1 MITQKTVHLLFI
13 LAFSFGIFSCSN
25 SKIENQMKELSQEEA
40 IQFKTKLIRFIARK
54 PEKASL
60 KTKFDSYFD
69 SYYTEQV
76 RLNDLTHYF
85 KTKQGKIFFIF
96 TRIAPSITLKKVATG
111 GYVVFNEKGDIE
123 SIEEVFRTWKKIPE
137 ELESTSE
144 FLFEKMVNEEDLSP
158 YYTENSNG
166 KEIIEFPS
174 SEVKYDKKQRT
185 WVSSRIDPLQEYY
198 DEQEAK
204 FEEELKSIKTK

>member
-1 MITQKTVHLLFI
+1 
-13 LAFSFGIFSCSN
+13 
-25 SKIENQMKELSQEEA
+25 MKELSQEEA
-40 IQFKTKLIRFIARK
+40 IQFKTKIIRYIARK

-69 SYYTEQV
+69 SYYSEQV
-76 RLNDLTHYF
+76 RLNDLTHYY
-85 KTKQGKIFFIF
+85 KTKNGKIFFII

-111 GYVVFNEKGDIE
+111 GYVVFNEKGDVE

-166 KEIIEFPS
+166 KEIIEFPN
-174 SEVKYDKKQRT
+174 SEVKYDKNQRT
-185 WVSSRIDPLQEYY
+185 WISSRIDPLEEFYK
-198 DEQEAK
+198 EKEAK
-204 FEEELKSIKTK
+204 FEEELKTIKTK